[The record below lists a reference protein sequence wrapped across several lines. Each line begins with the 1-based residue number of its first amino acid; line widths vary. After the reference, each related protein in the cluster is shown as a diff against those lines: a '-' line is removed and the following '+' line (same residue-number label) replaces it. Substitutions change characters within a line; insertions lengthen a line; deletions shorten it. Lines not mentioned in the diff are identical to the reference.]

1 MKSFLFSAIVLPLA
15 ITLGSSAMAQQQ
27 NHDHDH
33 HHHLAPHGG
42 TLVVLGDEA
51 AHLELVL
58 DPAKG
63 HLTGYVLDGEAQKA
77 IRIKQPEIKLH
88 AYERDLKST
97 VSISLK
103 PVDNPLTGE
112 KAGDTS
118 QFEATAKEL
127 TGKKQFI
134 VTLEKL
140 TVRGI
145 DFPRTASW
153 FPEGNH

>member
-1 MKSFLFSAIVLPLA
+1 MKKSSLLTALVLSF
-15 ITLGSSAMAQQQ
+15 TLTISHTAQGQQ
-27 NHDHDH
+27 HNHAHAH
-33 HHHLAPHGG
+33 SAPHGG

-51 AHLELVL
+51 AHLELLL

-88 AYERDLKST
+88 AYDRDLKST
-97 VSISLK
+97 VSITLK
-103 PVDNPLTGE
+103 PVANPLTGE

-118 QFEATAKEL
+118 QFEATVKEL
-127 TGKKQFI
+127 AGKKQFI
-134 VTLEKL
+134 VTVEKL
-140 TVRGI
+140 NVRGV